1 MLLRGEVPQM
11 SPQARIDAL
20 KNAPANGWAAFSED
34 EERLVAYGNTYD
46 EVVELAEKHG
56 VTEPVIVK
64 IPENWNDR
72 VLES

>member
-1 MLLRGEVPQM
+1 M

-34 EERLVAYGNTYD
+34 EERLVAYGSTYD
-46 EVVELAEKHG
+46 EVVAKAEKNG
-56 VTEPVIVK
+56 VTDPVIVK

-72 VLES
+72 ALLF